1 MGKRTRYTAEFKGCV
16 ALDALRGE
24 LTLAEL
30 SAKHGAY
37 PNLISQWKR
46 LAVENM
52 ASVFGG
58 GEASDAKSKDAEL
71 EKAHAK
77 IGQLVVERDFLAAA
91 SGRLL
96 GNGGKHLSARSIQ
109 S

>member
-1 MGKRTRYTAEFKGCV
+1 MGKRTRYTAEFKARV

-30 SAKHGAY
+30 SAKHGAH

-46 LAVENM
+46 LAAENM

-58 GEASDAKSKDAEL
+58 GAASDAKSKDAEL

-77 IGQLVVERDFLAAA
+77 IGQLVVERDFLAEA

-96 GNGGKHLSARSIQ
+96 GNGGKRS
-109 S
+109 

>member
-1 MGKRTRYTAEFKGCV
+1 MGKRTRYTAEFKGRV

-30 SAKHGAY
+30 STKHGVHA
-37 PNLISQWKR
+37 NLVSQWKR
-46 LAVENM
+46 QASENM
-52 ASVFGG
+52 SSLFGG
-58 GEASDAKSKDAEL
+58 GAASGAREKEVEL

-77 IGQLVVERDFLAAA
+77 IGQLVVERDFLAQA

-96 GNGGKHLSARSIQ
+96 RNGG
-109 S
+109 